1 MHTFRKSDNIKYLQ
15 KKKGETREKMK
26 YFLVFG
32 AMYNKLVMAEDKS
45 NVPGLI
51 IREMTEEQAK
61 EYKNRLEQNIT
72 NID

>member
-1 MHTFRKSDNIKYLQ
+1 
-15 KKKGETREKMK
+15 MK

-32 AMYNKLVMAEDKS
+32 TMCNKLVMAEDASKVS
-45 NVPGLI
+45 GLI

-61 EYKNRLEQNIT
+61 EYKSSLEQNIT